1 MQQETRTDPQ
11 KRDMEEEEMT
21 TQEAINQLN
30 KMAVTDRDYE
40 AVNMV
45 TDSIMHGGWI
55 SVKDRLPDTNQS
67 VLGWYK
73 DNPFSGY
80 AVEVVSW
87 NGKGWVFVYAQR
99 YVTNVTHW
107 MPLPRPPKEE

>member
-1 MQQETRTDPQ
+1 
-11 KRDMEEEEMT
+11 MT
-21 TQEAINQLN
+21 TQEAIDQLN

-45 TDSIMHGGWI
+45 TDSIMHGRWI
-55 SVKDRLPDTNQS
+55 SVKDRLPDTNRS

-87 NGKGWVFVYAQR
+87 NGKGWVFVYARR

-107 MPLPRPPKEE
+107 MPFPQPPKEE